1 MFRPADA
8 DADRDAVPDGSAV
21 FVRFTAD
28 RDHGCTVKTL
38 WRRPDGRFDLRPEN
52 PAHPT
57 LVAGPWEIARLAV
70 AVERRPAFCR
80 LGRPVRRVPTSTGRR
95 SPTSEVDRSQPDR
108 SGRPPEVPWAD
119 WCPVQVVAGL
129 ERG

>member
-1 MFRPADA
+1 MFAVVIVGDSMAPAYAAGDLVVFRPADA
-8 DADRDAVPDGSAV
+8 EAGRDAVPDGSAV
-21 FVRFTAD
+21 FVRFTAE

-38 WRRPDGRFDLRPEN
+38 WRRSDGRFDLRPEN

-80 LGRPVRRVPTSTGRR
+80 MDRAVRRVADEHGQ
-95 SPTSEVDRSQPDR
+95 VDPD
-108 SGRPPEVPWAD
+108 E
-119 WCPVQVVAGL
+119 
-129 ERG
+129 